1 MNLNKILGFA
11 LGPIASALLGLITV
25 PLMAWAFSP
34 EDLGRMNLLQVAL
47 SFCLLLTVLGLDQ
60 AYVREYHDTTNHPA
74 LLKACFTP
82 GFLLLLI
89 CALCSVAYARDL
101 ALWLFGMPDPLLFA
115 LTFFCVFFNYISRFL
130 SLILR
135 MQERGLAFSM
145 SQVIPKLLQLVLLG
159 VVVLLG
165 VQRSF
170 LTLLWITVASMLAV
184 VLVFT
189 WNTRAQWYPAFK
201 AQPSG
206 IRNRSL
212 MKFGFPLVF
221 SGLAYWS
228 LTATSAVVL
237 RSQSTLVELGIYAVT
252 SSIAG
257 VAAIFQSIFSVV
269 WAPTVYKWVSE
280 GVDMARVDAI
290 ARQALAV
297 VCSIFALIGCFSW
310 LTDYLL
316 PSNYSNVKY
325 LVVCAVVPP
334 LLYTLSEITCVGIGI
349 TRRTVLTIWITLAA
363 LITNVLISLWLV
375 PSHGA
380 AGAVIANAMAYIV
393 FFIGRTEVSAR
404 VWRQF
409 ERSHLY
415 IHVLLFNTLAIFTVW
430 QGGVLPFHYSFVWLF
445 ALQLVLIIFKN
456 DLFGIFALTRK
467 STIFK

>member
-60 AYVREYHDTTNHPA
+60 AYVREYHGTTNHPA

-101 ALWLFGMPDPLLFA
+101 ALWLFGMPDPLLFT

-145 SQVIPKLLQLVLLG
+145 SQVIPKLLQLILLG
-159 VVVLLG
+159 IVVLLG

-170 LTLLWITVASMLAV
+170 LTLIWITVASMLAV

-189 WNTRAQWYPAFK
+189 WNTRAQWHPAFK
-201 AQPSG
+201 AQPTG
-206 IRNRSL
+206 ILSRSL
-212 MKFGFPLVF
+212 MKFGIPLVF
-221 SGLAYWS
+221 SGLTYWG
-228 LTATSAVVL
+228 LTATSSVVL
-237 RSQSTLVELGIYAVT
+237 RSQSALSELGVYAVT
-252 SSIAG
+252 SSFAG

-290 ARQALAV
+290 ASQALAV

-325 LVVCAVVPP
+325 LVVCAIVPP

-380 AGAVIANAMAYIV
+380 AGAVIANAIAYIV

-409 ERSHLY
+409 PRARLH
-415 IHVLLFNTLAIFTVW
+415 IHVLVFISLTIATVW
-430 QGGVLPFHYSFVWLF
+430 LGPLLPSHYIIIWFL
-445 ALQLVLIIFKN
+445 ALLLVLVSFKN
-456 DLFGIFALTRK
+456 EFGVFFVIVRK
-467 STIFK
+467 CLS